1 MPLLFTTLKYY
12 QQLYT
17 RLPANQW
24 NQLPLLSVL
33 LHMYLILG
41 HLQYSSTYFKD
52 YSRCCLLILYC
63 RIHLFNISSIRQKES
78 KVRFKSAAGDLIP
91 LQKWSLGRQAET
103 PRLSCLESVTAPL
116 PLFSLW
122 RCTYGDP
129 PLQKRT
135 AQTLFPPRS
144 KATQEV
150 NDTSTSLYCLSLSSV
165 PLLFSRRH

>member
-1 MPLLFTTLKYY
+1 MVVCVYMLALRQLGSSWAPAPPHNPEKDERLTMDRWMDIRVMPLLFTTLKYY
-12 QQLYT
+12 EQLYT

-24 NQLPLLSVL
+24 NQLPLLSVF
-33 LHMYLILG
+33 LHIYLILG

-103 PRLSCLESVTAPL
+103 PRLSCLESVTPPL
-116 PLFSLW
+116 PLFSL
-122 RCTYGDP
+122 
-129 PLQKRT
+129 
-135 AQTLFPPRS
+135 
-144 KATQEV
+144 
-150 NDTSTSLYCLSLSSV
+150 
-165 PLLFSRRH
+165 

>member
-1 MPLLFTTLKYY
+1 MVVCVYMLALRQLGDSWATAPPHNPEKDERLTMDRWMDIRVMPLLFTTLKYY
-12 QQLYT
+12 EQLYT

-33 LHMYLILG
+33 LHIYLILG

-103 PRLSCLESVTAPL
+103 PRLSCLESVTPPL
-116 PLFSLW
+116 PLFSL
-122 RCTYGDP
+122 
-129 PLQKRT
+129 
-135 AQTLFPPRS
+135 
-144 KATQEV
+144 
-150 NDTSTSLYCLSLSSV
+150 
-165 PLLFSRRH
+165 

>member
-1 MPLLFTTLKYY
+1 MVVCVYMLALRQLGDSWATAPPPHNPEKDERLTMDRWMDIRVMPLLFTTLKYY
-12 QQLYT
+12 EQLYT

-24 NQLPLLSVL
+24 NQLPLLSVF
-33 LHMYLILG
+33 LHIYLILG

-103 PRLSCLESVTAPL
+103 PRLSCLESVTPPL
-116 PLFSLW
+116 PLFSL
-122 RCTYGDP
+122 
-129 PLQKRT
+129 
-135 AQTLFPPRS
+135 
-144 KATQEV
+144 
-150 NDTSTSLYCLSLSSV
+150 
-165 PLLFSRRH
+165 